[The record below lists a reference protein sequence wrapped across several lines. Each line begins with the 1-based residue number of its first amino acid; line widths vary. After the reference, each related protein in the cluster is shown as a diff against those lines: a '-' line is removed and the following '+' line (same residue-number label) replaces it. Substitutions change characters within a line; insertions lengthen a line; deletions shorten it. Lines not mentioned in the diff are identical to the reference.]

1 MMLVVG
7 LGNPGRRYER
17 TRHNVGFRLAERL
30 RERWRMAPPEERFDA
45 RFARARVASLGG
57 LDVGVLEPQTFMNES
72 GASLAA
78 ALRKLP
84 VADPAREVL
93 IALDDADL
101 PFGRLR
107 LRAAGGDG
115 GHRGLAD
122 LIERLGR
129 RDLPRLR
136 FGIGRPSL
144 PMDTSDFVLARF
156 TKEEETAL
164 TGHLDRAAEAVE
176 TFLTRGIAEAMNR
189 FNAETGEDRPSGA

>member
-1 MMLVVG
+1 
-7 LGNPGRRYER
+7 
-17 TRHNVGFRLAERL
+17 
-30 RERWRMAPPEERFDA
+30 
-45 RFARARVASLGG
+45 

-72 GASLAA
+72 GTSLAA

-84 VADPAREVL
+84 VEDPAHELL
-93 IALDDADL
+93 IVLDDADL

-107 LRAAGGDG
+107 LRAEGGDGGHRGRADPMERRGGGGPPRAHGLLLFFDDADLPFGRLRLRAEGGDG

-122 LIERLGR
+122 AIERLGR

-156 TKEEETAL
+156 TKEEEVAL
-164 TGHLDRAAEAVE
+164 RGHLDRAAEAVE
-176 TFLTRGIAEAMNR
+176 TFLTTGIEEAMNR
-189 FNAETGEDRPSGA
+189 FNAARFSAQPG